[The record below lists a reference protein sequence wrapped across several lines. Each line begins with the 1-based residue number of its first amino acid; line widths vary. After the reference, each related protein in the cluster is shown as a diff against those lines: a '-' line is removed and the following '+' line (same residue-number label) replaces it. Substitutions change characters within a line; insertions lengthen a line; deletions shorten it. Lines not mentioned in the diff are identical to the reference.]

1 MARSLV
7 RLVLFLLCA
16 VSAFAQA
23 APPAAYDADRAA
35 IKQAAL
41 DYVEGWYAGDAE
53 RMARAVHPELVK
65 RIVRTDPKTG
75 RAMVQQMGA
84 STLIEFTRAGGG
96 KNTPAD
102 KQQKDVDILDVFGNT
117 ASVRATMSD
126 WIDYMHLAK
135 FNGRWVIVNVLWEM
149 KPKQP

>member
-1 MARSLV
+1 MTRNFL
-7 RLVLFLLCA
+7 RLALLLLCA
-16 VSAFAQA
+16 ASAFAQA
-23 APPAAYDADRAA
+23 APPAASDADRAA
-35 IKQAAL
+35 ITQTAL

-53 RMARAVHPELVK
+53 RMARAVHPELAK

-84 STLIEFTRAGGG
+84 STLVEFTRAGGG
-96 KNTPAD
+96 KNTPAE
-102 KQQKDVDILDVFGNT
+102 KQQKDVVILDVFGNT

-126 WIDYMHLAK
+126 WIDYLHIAK

>member
-1 MARSLV
+1 MASSLV
-7 RLVLFLLCA
+7 RLALLLFCA

-23 APPAAYDADRAA
+23 APPAVSDADRAA
-35 IKQAAL
+35 IKQTAL

-65 RIVRTDPKTG
+65 RIVRMDPKTG

-84 STLIEFTRAGGG
+84 STLVEFTRAGGG
-96 KNTPAD
+96 KNTPAE
-102 KQQKDVDILDVFGNT
+102 KQQKDVVILDVFANV

-126 WIDYMHLAK
+126 WIDYMHVAK